1 MRVGVIGSGRI
12 GGNIGRLLAKAG
24 HEVCFSFSRDPG
36 KLEALVGESGN
47 GARANT
53 PREAADFGEVVVLSV
68 PWPMVDEALE
78 AAGSLRGK
86 VLVDTTNPF
95 TSEGLIELGENSAE
109 YNARRVPDASLV
121 KAYNT
126 LTAGFQ
132 AEAAGRTGES
142 RAAMFY
148 AGEDD
153 EAKNTV
159 ASLIKDSG
167 FEPVDIGGW
176 GEVWIMEAPRRDGA
190 VYGEEYR
197 PAEAR
202 KIAEALK
209 GGDREE
215 AERLARECRIEG

>member
-12 GGNIGRLLAKAG
+12 GGNLGRLLARAG
-24 HEVCFSFSRDPG
+24 HEVFFSFSRDPD
-36 KLEALVGESGN
+36 KLEALVEESGN
-47 GARANT
+47 GARAGT

-78 AAGSLRGK
+78 AVSLSGK

-95 TSEGLIELGENSAE
+95 GPDGLIELGESSSE
-109 YNARRVPDASLV
+109 YNARRMPDARLV

-132 AEAAGRTGES
+132 AEAAGRTGEN
-142 RAAMFY
+142 RVAMFY

-153 EAKNTV
+153 AAKKTV
-159 ASLIKDSG
+159 AGLIEDSG
-167 FEPVDIGGW
+167 FDPVDIGGW
-176 GEVWIMEAPRRDGA
+176 EEGWILEAPRRDGA

-197 PAEAR
+197 PADAR
-202 KIAEALK
+202 AIAEAVK
-209 GGDREE
+209 GGDLEE
-215 AERLARECRIEG
+215 ARRLARERRTGE